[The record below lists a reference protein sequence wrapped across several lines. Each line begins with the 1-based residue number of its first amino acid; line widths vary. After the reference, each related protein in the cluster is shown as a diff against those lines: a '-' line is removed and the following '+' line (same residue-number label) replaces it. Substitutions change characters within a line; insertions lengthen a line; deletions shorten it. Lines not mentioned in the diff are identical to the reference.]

1 MAQTKKIDSQIIVF
15 LANRRTG
22 SNYLMKVLNNF
33 PEIEFFG
40 EVFHWDTVWMPSDRK
55 QQYVIWLK
63 NTRGIDISIGEQPF
77 EDKELVKLNHSHP
90 DYLLDFIASTSPKRY
105 VGFKIFPEHLK
116 WYKLKTHI
124 LANKKIK
131 KVILKRNLLDVYISD
146 RILEMTNKSQRQ
158 DTSNIKVNINCL
170 DFKAWYYNTMSFYS
184 RVELY
189 LHNSNQKYSELSYE
203 ELHSHNS
210 NDEKVDFLQS
220 WLLQNGIEI
229 EARPKIA
236 NYTKKQDKRKNSLA
250 KVENDREFKNC
261 LQDNNLQHLVH
272 SEV

>member
-1 MAQTKKIDSQIIVF
+1 MDSQIIA
-15 LANRRTG
+15 LIACRRTG
-22 SNYLMKVLNNF
+22 SNYLMKVLDSFSN
-33 PEIEFFG
+33 IDFFG
-40 EVFHWDTVWMPSDRK
+40 EVYHNQSVWMPTFRK
-55 QQYVIWLK
+55 MEYVDWLK
-63 NTRGIDISIGEQPF
+63 NEHGINIEIGEKPF
-77 EDKELVKLNHSHP
+77 EDKELVNLNHNNPQHLL
-90 DYLLDFIASTSPKRY
+90 DYLTSLLDNRY
-105 VGFKIFPEHLK
+105 TGFKIFPEHLK